1 VAHFCVNCGTPLGPR
16 LIEGQ
21 ELEACARCDFVLWR
35 DPKVVTIIVV
45 ESGDGEIVLGRRAI
59 EPGYGLWCLPGGF
72 VNADE
77 HPARSAVRECMEE
90 INAGVEITGLLG
102 VYHIGRRDAP
112 GMVAIA
118 YRGRLGTGELPTAG
132 PEMLEV
138 ATFPR
143 DDLPELVF
151 ASHRDALRDWLAG
164 GEESLHTVVPYM
176 EEP

>member
-1 VAHFCVNCGTPLGPR
+1 VAHYCLNCGAPLGPR

-35 DPKVVTIIVV
+35 DPKVVTITVV
-45 ESGDGEIVLGRRAI
+45 ENGAGGIVLGRRGI

-77 HPARSAVRECMEE
+77 HPAWSAMRECLEE
-90 INAGVEITGLLG
+90 INARVEIAALLG

-118 YRGRLGTGELPTAG
+118 YRGRLEAGEVPSAG

-138 ATFPR
+138 ATFPH

-151 ASHRDALRDWLAG
+151 PSHREAVRDWLAG
-164 GEESLHTVVPYM
+164 GEQSLHGVLPHR

>member
-1 VAHFCVNCGTPLGPR
+1 
-16 LIEGQ
+16 
-21 ELEACARCDFVLWR
+21 
-35 DPKVVTIIVV
+35 VV
-45 ESGDGEIVLGRRAI
+45 ENGAGGIVLGRRGI

-77 HPARSAVRECMEE
+77 HPARSAMRECLEE
-90 INAGVEITGLLG
+90 INARVEIAALLG

-118 YRGRLGTGELPTAG
+118 YRGRLEAGEVPSAG

-138 ATFPR
+138 AAFPH
-143 DDLPELVF
+143 DDLPQLVF
-151 ASHRDALRDWLAG
+151 PSHREAVRDWLAG
-164 GEESLHTVVPYM
+164 GEESLQGVLPHR